1 MTQET
6 EDHFAERMKDETRR
20 MNAVRGA
27 GNPSMFVQV
36 VDSSDADTPF
46 TERYQFRRGANT
58 ADSRLR
64 RDNIVDALKEG
75 TAEVRNREGQHVGWE
90 NNRLDLLLD
99 SEQRKLL
106 DILPYTPSR
115 EQTLA
120 NIIRRECKNMSEEEQ
135 YELACLD
142 RNIDKNAIR
151 PLLMENAMKKKP
163 AGQKAPS
170 VDEQPKRPD
179 IETEVKKVVDQY
191 TVSDPLPQPMGQFE
205 AYRSATEAMKA
216 ASEPQ
221 SAWMQPQPQPVMAPP
236 VNPCQMPP
244 SYPQPS
250 QQPLNLPF
258 LNPQAPRTPALQE
271 RMVTLS
277 CPIGRYRFPV
287 LDIVQNAGYI
297 VIIQKE
303 DASLLVSFEANHT
316 TYRID
321 AVDADLEFSGISF
334 RFNGAV
340 FTVMVT
346 K

>member
-1 MTQET
+1 M
-6 EDHFAERMKDETRR
+6 M
-20 MNAVRGA
+20 
-27 GNPSMFVQV
+27 
-36 VDSSDADTPF
+36 
-46 TERYQFRRGANT
+46 YQ
-58 ADSRLR
+58 
-64 RDNIVDALKEG
+64 
-75 TAEVRNREGQHVGWE
+75 
-90 NNRLDLLLD
+90 
-99 SEQRKLL
+99 
-106 DILPYTPSR
+106 
-115 EQTLA
+115 
-120 NIIRRECKNMSEEEQ
+120 
-135 YELACLD
+135 
-142 RNIDKNAIR
+142 
-151 PLLMENAMKKKP
+151 
-163 AGQKAPS
+163 
-170 VDEQPKRPD
+170 
-179 IETEVKKVVDQY
+179 
-191 TVSDPLPQPMGQFE
+191 
-205 AYRSATEAMKA
+205 
-216 ASEPQ
+216 
-221 SAWMQPQPQPVMAPP
+221 QPVMAPP
-236 VNPCQMPP
+236 ANPCQMPP

>member
-20 MNAVRGA
+20 MNAARGA
-27 GNPSMFVQV
+27 KNPSMFIAV
-36 VDSSDADTPF
+36 VDSKDADTPF
-46 TERYQFRRGANT
+46 TERYQFRKGANT
-58 ADSRLR
+58 ADSNLR

-75 TAEVRNREGQHVGWE
+75 TAEVKNREGQHVGWE

-99 SEQRKLL
+99 SENRRLL
-106 DILPYTPSR
+106 DILPYAPSR

-120 NIIRRECKNMSEEEQ
+120 NIIRRECRNMSEEEQ

-142 RNIDKNAIR
+142 RNIDKEAIR
-151 PLLMENAMKKKP
+151 PMLMENAYKKKSVE
-163 AGQKAPS
+163 QKVPS
-170 VDEQPKRPD
+170 VDEQMKRPD
-179 IETEVKKVVDQY
+179 IEAEVKKVVEQY
-191 TVSDPLPQPMGQFE
+191 PVIDHLPKPSTTFQSYQEF
-205 AYRSATEAMKA
+205 REAMKTA
-216 ASEPQ
+216 NEHST
-221 SAWMQPQPQPVMAPP
+221 SWLQPQPQLVMAPP
-236 VNPCQMPP
+236 VSPCPMPP
-244 SYPQPS
+244 SYPQPAP
-250 QQPLNLPF
+250 QPLNLPF
-258 LNPQAPRTPALQE
+258 MNTQTQKAPAMQE
-271 RMVTLS
+271 RTVTLS